1 MTNDGS
7 YIPGSDPALEARGKS
22 ALRNYLDAI
31 SGRPQQPGVAAI
43 DQWQAQ
49 LKAQAD
55 LPVPPVVGQ
64 SYLDA
69 ISGRPQ
75 QPGVAAIDQW
85 QAQLKAQA
93 DLPVPPVVGDDRG

>member
-1 MTNDGS
+1 MSNDGA
-7 YIPGSDPALEARGKS
+7 YVQGSDPALEARGKH
-22 ALRNYLDAI
+22 AL
-31 SGRPQQPGVAAI
+31 
-43 DQWQAQ
+43 
-49 LKAQAD
+49 
-55 LPVPPVVGQ
+55 Q